1 MKGVQIVEPNK
12 LQIVDL
18 EKPQIDKENNVL
30 VRMVAAGICGSDV
43 GIYHGTNA
51 AATYPRI
58 IGHENVGI
66 VEEIGEGV
74 TRVKVGDRVIIDQV
88 TACGHCYACRKGR
101 PNVCGNLKV
110 RGVHIDGGYRE
121 YMAVPDR
128 DCYLVPE
135 ILSDEEAV
143 MIEPTTIAVQ
153 CCSRAQLESE
163 DTVMIIGSGA
173 LGSSILRIVKLYNPK
188 AIIVTDI
195 DDAKLEEAKKNGA
208 TYTINSLKEDV
219 PAKAHELTEGYG
231 PTVTIDAACVK
242 GSLLTAL
249 QATGNAGR
257 VITMGFSVAPTEVNQ
272 FVITS
277 KELDVRGSRL
287 QNRKFQDV
295 IDLVNEG
302 KQIVNDNDA
311 RYAAFAKAE
320 ALFLEEDLTCP
331 TVYDVSWCLTHA
343 NEYSK
348 INAMYGGCNYKAVN
362 WETSEEAY
370 TTVQYEQ
377 FAKAFDQASQG

>member
-1 MKGVQIVEPNK
+1 M
-12 LQIVDL
+12 
-18 EKPQIDKENNVL
+18 
-30 VRMVAAGICGSDV
+30 
-43 GIYHGTNA
+43 
-51 AATYPRI
+51 
-58 IGHENVGI
+58 
-66 VEEIGEGV
+66 
-74 TRVKVGDRVIIDQV
+74 
-88 TACGHCYACRKGR
+88 
-101 PNVCGNLKV
+101 
-110 RGVHIDGGYRE
+110 
-121 YMAVPDR
+121 PDR

-277 KELDVRGSRL
+277 KELDVRGRTASSRMSSIWST
-287 QNRKFQDV
+287 R
-295 IDLVNEG
+295 
-302 KQIVNDNDA
+302 A
-311 RYAAFAKAE
+311 RWICAAAS
-320 ALFLEEDLTCP
+320 P
-331 TVYDVSWCLTHA
+331 TLGTSRMHRQPSTSWTAAILPTA
-343 NEYSK
+343 R
-348 INAMYGGCNYKAVN
+348 
-362 WETSEEAY
+362 
-370 TTVQYEQ
+370 
-377 FAKAFDQASQG
+377 AF